1 MSALDKVPPTG
12 ENTSCKSD
20 AECLLNP
27 ATGEKLVQDNPE
39 IKIENGWG
47 GKRIGAGRKPNPP
60 HRLIQR
66 ATGPRWYV
74 FEMMRGQEDR
84 IVRELLIGEDRRG
97 LVRRRPPFEVCQ
109 PRIVVEVVR
118 KGQRLAVH
126 QNMFAGYSFL
136 RLDAVSEPWPLIRE
150 VEGVL
155 RIFTTK
161 SINPD
166 TGNVTPIPLP
176 VGFVEQLIDT
186 AAQRLSFAAV
196 RLPSYAAGQALRVES
211 AIRRASGRVPV
222 VRWTDHAGFGA
233 SVRA

>member
-74 FEMMRGQEDR
+74 FEMTRGQEDR

-97 LVRRRPPFEVCQ
+97 YIARPPFEVCQ

-118 KGQRLAVH
+118 KGQRLAC
-126 QNMFAGYSFL
+126 
-136 RLDAVSEPWPLIRE
+136 IR
-150 VEGVL
+150 
-155 RIFTTK
+155 TC
-161 SINPD
+161 
-166 TGNVTPIPLP
+166 LP
-176 VGFVEQLIDT
+176 G
-186 AAQRLSFAAV
+186 
-196 RLPSYAAGQALRVES
+196 
-211 AIRRASGRVPV
+211 IR
-222 VRWTDHAGFGA
+222 F
-233 SVRA
+233 